1 MSKEHIASP
10 AFVESR
16 STDDPYSL
24 ISDLKYGPILNEKIP
39 EEASSKIQ
47 FVKSAVIPSILLGI
61 TLSIFSALFFA
72 LRDYLIILA
81 DAKYLIFASFGSTA
95 FIMYLMPKSPSAKI
109 SKFAK
114 SYVAASL
121 IGYAGL
127 YIAGYLGIFAA
138 IAIVETFIA
147 ITMVALKAEH
157 PPAAAIG
164 LVFTIN
170 RVGAAGILL
179 IIIGILT
186 ISGLTMVLKKTVHV
200 AEHEESE
207 IRSRKKSKL

>member
-1 MSKEHIASP
+1 MGCP
-10 AFVESR
+10 
-16 STDDPYSL
+16 DDPYSL
-24 ISDLKYGPILNEKIP
+24 ISVLKYGPILNERIP

-170 RVGAAGILL
+170 RVGPAGILL
-179 IIIGILT
+179 IIIGIFT
-186 ISGLTMVLKKTVHV
+186 ISGLTIILKKTLHA
-200 AEHEESE
+200 AEHEESV
-207 IRSRKKSKL
+207 IHSRKKFKL

>member
-1 MSKEHIASP
+1 MNE
-10 AFVESR
+10 R
-16 STDDPYSL
+16 
-24 ISDLKYGPILNEKIP
+24 ISDNT
-39 EEASSKIQ
+39 SVRRQ

-72 LRDYLIILA
+72 LRDYLIILV

-95 FIMYLMPKSPSAKI
+95 FIMYLMPKSPSANI

-127 YIAGYLGIFAA
+127 YISGYLGIFAA

-170 RVGAAGILL
+170 RVGVAGILL

-186 ISGLTMVLKKTVHV
+186 ISGLTIILNKTVHV
-200 AEHEESE
+200 AEQEESV
-207 IRSRKKSKL
+207 IRSKKKSKL